1 MCLKG
6 FTINSDWKSFMI
18 KFCTFLIIALVSW
31 SIQAQDAL
39 LHRADSLFAHG
50 NYTQAIAA
58 FKNYEQQDLVYEK
71 MAKAYMALGNY
82 DLALQN
88 YDQALNAFP
97 DNALIKYD
105 YAKLLSR
112 SKKLNDAAMLLSELV
127 YLDYRN
133 PNYHYEL
140 GLVFEMQGDST
151 AMNRFHSAF
160 EIDPTHQK
168 AIYKIARHFLAN
180 RHHDASLKYI
190 NTGLESYAN
199 NTELINLKALNY
211 YWREDY
217 KEASVWFEKLL
228 SLGENSQFIHEKL
241 SFCYA
246 AQALYEK
253 AIVHAIRAVDY
264 DPKNATN
271 LYTLGQL
278 YEEINDFA
286 SAEEWISEA
295 LSIMDRPLNVEY
307 LKLASVLNQQKKYKK
322 SIAALQN
329 AIKED
334 RDDDVAPFVMAKV
347 KDEYY
352 EDIDSKIK
360 SYELFVQKFPASSYV
375 SYVNGRIKELK
386 NEKFMDSK

>member
-1 MCLKG
+1 
-6 FTINSDWKSFMI
+6 MI
-18 KFCTFLIIALVSW
+18 KFCTFLIIALLTW
-31 SIQAQDAL
+31 STQGQGIL
-39 LHRADSLFAHG
+39 LKRADSLYVHG
-50 NYTQAIAA
+50 NYSKAIEAY
-58 FKNYEQQDLVYEK
+58 KTYDPQDLVYEK
-71 MAKAYMALGNY
+71 MAKAYLALGNY
-82 DLALQN
+82 DLALKN
-88 YDQALNAFP
+88 YDLALNAFP
-97 DNALIKYD
+97 ENALIKYD

-133 PNYHYEL
+133 PNYDYEL

-160 EIDPTHQK
+160 EIVTTYQK

-246 AQALYEK
+246 AQAL
-253 AIVHAIRAVDY
+253 
-264 DPKNATN
+264 
-271 LYTLGQL
+271 
-278 YEEINDFA
+278 
-286 SAEEWISEA
+286 
-295 LSIMDRPLNVEY
+295 
-307 LKLASVLNQQKKYKK
+307 
-322 SIAALQN
+322 
-329 AIKED
+329 
-334 RDDDVAPFVMAKV
+334 
-347 KDEYY
+347 
-352 EDIDSKIK
+352 
-360 SYELFVQKFPASSYV
+360 
-375 SYVNGRIKELK
+375 
-386 NEKFMDSK
+386 